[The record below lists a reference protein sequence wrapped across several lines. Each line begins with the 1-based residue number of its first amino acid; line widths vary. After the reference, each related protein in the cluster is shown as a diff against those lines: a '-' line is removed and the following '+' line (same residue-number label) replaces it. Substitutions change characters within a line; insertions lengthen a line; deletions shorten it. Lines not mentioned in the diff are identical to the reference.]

1 MKRLKK
7 WQLNTIIVA
16 SVLVILA
23 TIALTV
29 WAVVFR
35 QKDIVENYADITD
48 FNPLKWHIGNEML
61 DGTNKANV
69 KTLFGGRGDDNATYR
84 VADATIIDIQGDTA
98 TIRKKGITSVTITIN
113 NKSEKYEIEV
123 IDGVNAFRYVDLLDI
138 AAMEKVICQQSNIKL
153 TDSISTPANHQNIEL
168 YNDYYG
174 NGFKLISSKDI
185 IVGYYASIKGDK
197 NAPYYNSLIQA
208 KAENITVQD
217 LYVIGQEVAK
227 NETFTLSDFGKAGM
241 MISFIGS
248 KDNHVS
254 GSIINCVIENAQRPI
269 FINAADVLVKGNFI
283 RNAADAC
290 ISIESNINGPTN
302 VALENNVLVNA
313 VVAGVL
319 SWTFTTGYPDENFA
333 NITVNGFLDIYNWK
347 DTRTAQIMPESETI
361 SGMVN
366 PLIPKTL
373 NEDKYQHY
381 FYKDDDLKYIHCG
394 IIVTAT
400 AEAKTNKTII
410 DGYKNLKYEERKFPL
425 PTFVTDFGMSHCVV
439 YGYGAGENPAIKP
452 NDNPLANKNL
462 FKELREGRP
471 QDGNKNI

>member
-35 QKDIVENYADITD
+35 QKDIIESYADITD
-48 FNPLKWHIGNEML
+48 YKPLKWYVGNEML
-61 DGTNKANV
+61 DGTNKVSV
-69 KTLFGGRGDDNATYR
+69 KTLFGGRGDENASYR
-84 VADATIIDIQGDTA
+84 VGDATIINVQGDTA
-98 TIRKKGITSVTITIN
+98 TVRKNGITNVTITSGGS
-113 NKSEKYEIEV
+113 SEVFDIEV

-138 AAMEKVICQQSNIKL
+138 AAANKTICQQSDIKL

-168 YNDYYG
+168 YNDYFG
-174 NGFKLISSKDI
+174 NGFKLISSKEI
-185 IVGYYASIKGDK
+185 ITGYYESIKRGGD
-197 NAPYYNSLIQA
+197 AYYNRLIQA
-208 KAENITVQD
+208 KTEDITIQD

-227 NETFTLSDFGKAGM
+227 NESFTLSDFGKAGM
-241 MISFIGS
+241 LISFEGS
-248 KDNHVS
+248 ADNKVS
-254 GSIINCVIENAQRPI
+254 GSIVNCVIENAQRPI

-290 ISIESNINGPTN
+290 ISIESNINGATN
-302 VALENNVLVNA
+302 VTLENNVIVNA

-319 SWTFTTGYPDENFA
+319 SWTYKTGFPDENFA
-333 NITVNGFLDIYNWK
+333 NITINGFLDIYNWK
-347 DTRTAQIMPESETI
+347 DTRTAQIMPESEGI

-366 PLIPKTL
+366 PQIPETL
-373 NEDKYQHY
+373 NSDKYQHY
-381 FYKDDDLKYIHCG
+381 FYKEGDLKFIHCG

-400 AEAKTNKTII
+400 GEAKANKTKINGFA
-410 DGYKNLKYEERKFPL
+410 DFGYEERDFPL
-425 PTFVTDFGMSHCVV
+425 PGFVTKFGMSYCVV

-452 NDNPLANKNL
+452 NENPLANDKI
-462 FKELREGRP
+462 FDELREGRT
-471 QDGNKNI
+471 QRQN